1 MLLSA
6 VVAVSPREDLVLP
19 PSLGRAAHALFLA
32 RVAAADAALAAALH
46 ADQRSKPFT
55 AAFLEEGV
63 VAGQRQTVC
72 RAGERYH
79 LRFTS
84 LTEPLSAL
92 LLERVL
98 PALPEW
104 VALERGVFRV
114 EQVYT
119 TREQHAWAGQDSYQ
133 ALAAQYLLAR
143 AAPPARVVLVFAS
156 PTTFRSEGRH
166 VPLPLP
172 GLVFGSLLERW
183 NAFAPV
189 GLEEAISAFAATGL
203 AVSRYRLAT
212 RLAALG
218 GGKQVGFVGE
228 CEYLAL
234 GPAAH
239 ELRQVHLLAAYAFYS
254 GVGHKTTMGLGRARV
269 GDDGRALSGRAG
281 NRPA

>member
-19 PSLGRAAHALFLA
+19 PSLGRAVHALFLA

-104 VALERGVFRV
+104 VALERGAFRV

-119 TREQHAWAGQDSYQ
+119 TREQHAWAGQDSYE

-143 AAPPARVVLVFAS
+143 AAPPARVALVFAS

-166 VPLPLP
+166 VPL
-172 GLVFGSLLERW
+172 
-183 NAFAPV
+183 